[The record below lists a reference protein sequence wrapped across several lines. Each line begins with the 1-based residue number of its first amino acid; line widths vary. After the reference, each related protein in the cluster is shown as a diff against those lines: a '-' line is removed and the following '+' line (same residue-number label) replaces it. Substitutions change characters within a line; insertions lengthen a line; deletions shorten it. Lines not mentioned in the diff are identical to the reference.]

1 MVEYGCGGRGG
12 RSVVRM
18 AWVRGTGDG
27 RLGRSF
33 FGSVEVWLRE
43 WRRMA
48 HQKEEDGLRRFAWQ
62 LRESIEV
69 KGFKRER

>member
-1 MVEYGCGGRGG
+1 
-12 RSVVRM
+12 M

-33 FGSVEVWLRE
+33 FGRVEVWLRDV
-43 WRRMA
+43 
-48 HQKEEDGLRRFAWQ
+48 EEDGHQQEEDGRRRFALQ

-69 KGFKRER
+69 KVFKRER